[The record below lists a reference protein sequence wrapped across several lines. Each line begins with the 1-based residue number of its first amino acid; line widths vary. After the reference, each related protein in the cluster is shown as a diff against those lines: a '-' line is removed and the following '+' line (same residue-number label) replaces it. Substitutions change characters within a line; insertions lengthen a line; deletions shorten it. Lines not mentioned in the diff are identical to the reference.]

1 MLWPAVSLVVPDPF
15 RSDRR
20 SVDET
25 GDKEDAQ
32 RIVHKGQLLEMPWI
46 GHPVFS
52 PSFLSV
58 DVSRVGSG
66 AIAPD
71 QEHLVETRHH
81 GAKSFFTGEEVEDRL
96 RHARPLRRHRVVD
109 GDHPFFKRGVGSEAE
124 IAEGLVRAMPTV
136 YVDEP
141 VVPSGLFRRQL
152 GRGLGEDP
160 YLDTPRQIQ
169 FQVSLEDMAV
179 SRSGSGDVPAL
190 FPEEI
195 ADRQF
200 LSIRIQHG
208 SQKDRGLAVMHS
220 DFQNI
225 AYQAVRLLNL
235 V

>member
-1 MLWPAVSLVVPDPF
+1 MLWPAVSLVVPDPS
-15 RSDRR
+15 RPGRR
-20 SVDET
+20 SVDKT

-109 GDHPFFKRGVGSEAE
+109 GDHPF
-124 IAEGLVRAMPTV
+124 
-136 YVDEP
+136 
-141 VVPSGLFRRQL
+141 
-152 GRGLGEDP
+152 
-160 YLDTPRQIQ
+160 LD
-169 FQVSLEDMAV
+169 
-179 SRSGSGDVPAL
+179 RSAGTE
-190 FPEEI
+190 EEI
-195 ADRQF
+195 A
-200 LSIRIQHG
+200 
-208 SQKDRGLAVMHS
+208 A
-220 DFQNI
+220 
-225 AYQAVRLLNL
+225 RL
-235 V
+235 VSASPSVYW